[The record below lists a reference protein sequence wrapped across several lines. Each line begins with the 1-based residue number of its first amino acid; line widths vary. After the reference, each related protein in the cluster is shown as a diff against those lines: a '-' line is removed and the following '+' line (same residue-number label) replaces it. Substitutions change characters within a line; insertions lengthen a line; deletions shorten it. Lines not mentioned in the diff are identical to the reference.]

1 MHNVSLLLDRISEN
15 PINFV
20 LLAAFVA
27 IHWLLASR
35 LKCHG
40 ISRNAAYA
48 LASLLV
54 PFLLVLIL
62 KYTATYWGS
71 NLPFVIR
78 ACLAFGIS
86 GIMTAFF
93 RLLFIR
99 RPIDDAEKN

>member
-1 MHNVSLLLDRISEN
+1 MQNVSLLLDRISEN

-27 IHWLLASR
+27 IHWLLAGR

-40 ISRNAAYA
+40 ISRNATYA

-54 PFLLVLIL
+54 SILLVLVL
-62 KYTATYWGS
+62 KYTAAYWGP
-71 NLPFVIR
+71 NLHFVIR

-93 RLLFIR
+93 RLLFIQ
-99 RPIDDAEKN
+99 RPVDDAGKH

>member
-1 MHNVSLLLDRISEN
+1 MHNISLLLDRINEN

-27 IHWLLASR
+27 IHWLLAGR
-35 LKCHG
+35 LKCYG

-54 PFLLVLIL
+54 SVLLVFVV

-78 ACLAFGIS
+78 ASLAVGIS
-86 GIMTAFF
+86 GIMAALG
-93 RLLFIR
+93 RLLFIQR
-99 RPIDDAEKN
+99 TVDEVGKP

>member
-1 MHNVSLLLDRISEN
+1 M
-15 PINFV
+15 

-27 IHWLLASR
+27 IHWLLAGR

-40 ISRNAAYA
+40 ISRNTAYA

-54 PFLLVLIL
+54 SVLLVLIL

-71 NLPFVIR
+71 NLSFVIR

-86 GIMTAFF
+86 GIMAAFF
-93 RLLFIR
+93 RLLFIQR
-99 RPIDDAEKN
+99 RVDDAG